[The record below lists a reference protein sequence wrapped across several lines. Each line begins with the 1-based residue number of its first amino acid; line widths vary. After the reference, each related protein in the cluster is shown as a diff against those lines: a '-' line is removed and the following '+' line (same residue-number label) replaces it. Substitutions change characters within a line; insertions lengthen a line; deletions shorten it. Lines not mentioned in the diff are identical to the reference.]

1 MYTTT
6 FLLKAYIKFNN
17 VLLQIYSMTN
27 KADYGFHLE
36 PSPCSDRGKWG
47 GGGSTKLFLTTYF
60 KIKVDSTDKQLQ

>member
-1 MYTTT
+1 MYEYTTT

-36 PSPCSDRGKWG
+36 PSPCSGGRKWG
-47 GGGSTKLFLTTYF
+47 GGGLNKAVFDYIF
-60 KIKVDSTDKQLQ
+60 QNKGGRHR